1 MACASS
7 SIVCLYLIHSN
18 IQYNAYLKI
27 NPWIKHP
34 VWLTA
39 RPKQTNSTAPS
50 PCFSVLVG
58 PAAFCPRCATTTIYT
73 RWHLQVPIVPPRGRY
88 GPRARAV
95 ALGVAQKTFYT
106 FSNFP
111 QPTKIRV
118 EFPQLGRV
126 ILQPAASLISLFQT
140 SCGLEAG
147 APPAHLPLPIYQSSC
162 GQSCNAHS
170 FSLLNWTDWLM
181 RSFMPHYVD

>member
-1 MACASS
+1 MSRLFSFGWLACAWMVVRLCALSS
-7 SIVCLYLIHSN
+7 DSHCVREG
-18 IQYNAYLKI
+18 
-27 NPWIKHP
+27 
-34 VWLTA
+34 A
-39 RPKQTNSTAPS
+39 RR
-50 PCFSVLVG
+50 
-58 PAAFCPRCATTTIYT
+58 AARTRRLGWHVSMMDVPRMSDVTT
-73 RWHLQVPIVPPRGRY
+73 RGGY
-88 GPRARAV
+88 GPRATRAT

-126 ILQPAASLISLFQT
+126 ILQPAASLVSLFQT

-170 FSLLNWTDWLM
+170 FSLLNWTYWLM